1 MAPFSFGP
9 VCVSALA
16 ALVPSS
22 LIGAGFLKGAVAVKG
37 GACAITK

>member
-1 MAPFSFGP
+1 M
-9 VCVSALA
+9 LA
-16 ALVPSS
+16 VGVPSF